1 MAILTRAELDQ
12 YPGSTPTERELAHF
26 GEAAPKR
33 LRLGERAGAK
43 IPGTGRNVLSPLDTL
58 PEHLDLRPFPGRDRT
73 ERVMAWLIAH
83 VPRASTWSADSLREV
98 ARRVVGSRKLLE

>member
-12 YPGSTPTERELAHF
+12 YPGTTPTERELAHF

-33 LRLGERAGAK
+33 LKLGERVGAK
-43 IPGTGRNVLSPLDTL
+43 LVPSRSDVPSPLDTL
-58 PEHLDLRPFPGRDRT
+58 PACVDLRPFPGRDRT

-83 VPRASTWSADSLREV
+83 VPRASAWSAESLREV
-98 ARRVVGSRKLLE
+98 ALGVVGSRQLLE